1 MLIQRVD
8 PGFTARSE
16 TVAMD
21 LSLDR
26 RYAGRRAHFFESLL
40 DRIQAQP
47 RIRSAGVTTHLPF
60 SRESG
65 ERRYSL
71 VADSSLFEDEKPF
84 AEYRRVSERYFDA
97 MGMTLRR
104 GRGFSPLDMQE
115 TSTSVVIINTALAE
129 RHWPGQDPIGRRLTI
144 DHGAMIDDGSTIAR
158 EVIGVVANVR
168 HFGRERAVRPELY
181 IPHVDRPWPHMTL
194 VVRARDASA
203 ASLVEQVRT
212 EVGKLDR
219 AVPVSNVKTL
229 GDYISASSGAR
240 RFSRNLLGGYG
251 VVALLLSSLGIFG
264 IVAHTAGQRKR
275 EFAIRSAVG
284 AQERH
289 VLALVL
295 RDGLRVIGV
304 GLAAGAVG
312 AAALAPLAAGMVY
325 RVELLDIGVASV
337 AVSLLAATA
346 LLACYLPA
354 RCTTKMDP
362 LESLRS

>member
-47 RIRSAGVTTHLPF
+47 RVRSAGVTTHLPF

-275 EFAIRSAVG
+275 VRNPFCRWRTRASRSRFGSTRRAESDWRRPRG
-284 AQERH
+284 WSGR
-289 VLALVL
+289 
-295 RDGLRVIGV
+295 RGGS
-304 GLAAGAVG
+304 GAAGCG
-312 AAALAPLAAGMVY
+312 HG
-325 RVELLDIGVASV
+325 
-337 AVSLLAATA
+337 
-346 LLACYLPA
+346 LPG
-354 RCTTKMDP
+354 
-362 LESLRS
+362 